1 MIAAATQGD
10 DPWLLFLEK
19 EYLLKLCFLSDIAA
33 RHKLYRVAKIS
44 YWPSTKQHYANWEA
58 TLEPVHLNTLG
69 EAFVADEDV
78 VLGPRGMRLT
88 KSGSLLG
95 YIVAQ
100 YIDGDD
106 EDPIRTQCVD
116 LYIEDALPK
125 YRAYL
130 HRQNKVPT
138 MFVTYLLSSNPALY
152 CLLRPGLATLK
163 PLLIAPP
170 NKACC
175 RNVTTSTSLPRIS
188 PSVRAL
194 RGDCTT
200 TLPARRVSTCSRQGK
215 VPWDEW

>member
-58 TLEPVHLNTLG
+58 TLEPVHLGTLG
-69 EAFVADEDV
+69 ELYVADEDV
-78 VLGPRGMRLT
+78 IVGPRGMRLT

-100 YIDGDD
+100 YIDGDE
-106 EDPIRTQCVD
+106 EDPVRTQCVV

-125 YRAYL
+125 HLAYL
-130 HRQNKVPT
+130 HRQNKVNT
-138 MFVTYLLSSNPALY
+138 LLHLAYLH
-152 CLLRPGLATLK
+152 LA
-163 PLLIAPP
+163 P
-170 NKACC
+170 
-175 RNVTTSTSLPRIS
+175 
-188 PSVRAL
+188 
-194 RGDCTT
+194 
-200 TLPARRVSTCSRQGK
+200 
-215 VPWDEW
+215 